1 MSQTGQAVEAK
12 IQSVA
17 DAIGKALPVI
27 ETVAAVLA
35 PEAAAAVATAI
46 AVAKGVIAMEP
57 EALALWD
64 QFQSGTP
71 PTQDELDAYAATE
84 QASYEKVMADI
95 QAKLAAP

>member
-1 MSQTGQAVEAK
+1 VSQTGQGVEAQ

-35 PEAAAAVATAI
+35 PEAAGAVATAI

-57 EALALWD
+57 QALALWER
-64 QFQSGTP
+64 FQSGTP

-84 QASYEKVMADI
+84 QAAYDQVTADI
-95 QAKLAAP
+95 QAKLAE

>member
-27 ETVAAVLA
+27 ETVAAALA

-71 PTQDELDAYAATE
+71 PTQDQLDAYAATE
-84 QASYEKVMADI
+84 QTAYDKVMADI
-95 QAKLAAP
+95 QAKLAE